1 MVTSSPLS
9 SSPSGGIITSIAVDA
24 SPSITPATLSSAS
37 SLYHV
42 AAVDLQHGDNT
53 LDKRPN
59 KPLKNHVIT
68 STTAIPTNENFKN
81 RIILGTKL
89 MGDVLVAVTVTAMA
103 APFLAVIDKALVERT
118 TAATVT
124 TVSSASATTTTRN
137 RITVWTSMYH
147 SSITIL
153 QQPIKFLRSPTFL
166 WMWGTY
172 AATYT
177 AANTLRTL
185 LTAEKTPNV
194 SPNTVPTLRDDKN
207 SITHG
212 YSKYLPSSG
221 TTLLLGT
228 SIVNSTASVMKD
240 RAYAQLYGAT
250 KAATTSSI
258 ASTKLNVPNIT
269 YGLWLLRDLTVIG
282 AAFVLPNHVAQFWI
296 QQKQASSVNNPYSP
310 QFSDATIIRLSQ
322 IGTPVMA
329 QVIAG
334 PLHFI
339 GYDCYNHYNGQASL
353 HNNNGN
359 QFRAGSF
366 SSYQFWYERLNN
378 LRSSVGQVIV
388 ARMMRI
394 IPGYGIAGIC
404 NTELLLQWKNRIVQ
418 PLIESDDLWY
428 RDHNHTNTEIEK
440 TCTNVNTAVW
450 NEHNQHRC

>member
-1 MVTSSPLS
+1 MSSTSSFVHLATVHHQQ
-9 SSPSGGIITSIAVDA
+9 GDDTSYEL
-24 SPSITPATLSSAS
+24 PYE
-37 SLYHV
+37 SL
-42 AAVDLQHGDNT
+42 Q
-53 LDKRPN
+53 
-59 KPLKNHVIT
+59 NHEIT
-68 STTAIPTNENFKN
+68 STTAMPTNENFKN
-81 RIILGTKL
+81 RIVLATKL

-118 TAATVT
+118 TAATVAT
-124 TVSSASATTTTRN
+124 ASSTSNHTKN

-147 SSITIL
+147 SSTTIL
-153 QQPIKFLRSPTFL
+153 QQPMKFLRSPTFL

-185 LTAEKTPNV
+185 LAVEKTPNV
-194 SPNTVPTLRDDKN
+194 SPNTIPAIRDDKT
-207 SITHG
+207 SRAFS
-212 YSKYLPSSG
+212 YSNYFPSSG
-221 TTLLLGT
+221 TTLLIGT

-240 RAYAQLYGAT
+240 RAYAQLYGAA
-250 KAATTSSI
+250 KATTTTSNI
-258 ASTKLNVPNIT
+258 ANNTKLMVPNIT

-296 QQKQASSVNNPYSP
+296 QQQDKTTKTKSLSP

-339 GYDCYNHYNGQASL
+339 GYDCYNHHNVQASL
-353 HNNNGN
+353 HNNNVN
-359 QFRAGSF
+359 QFRVGSAVSIPPVSF
-366 SSYQFWYERLNN
+366 ASYQFWYDRLNN
-378 LRSSVGQVIV
+378 LRSSVGQVIM

-404 NTELLLQWKNRIVQ
+404 NTELLLQWKNRIVH
-418 PLIESDDLWY
+418 PMIDTDDFWY
-428 RDHNHTNTEIEK
+428 RSHNDSSKNEIET
-440 TCTNVNTAVW
+440 TCTNVNTTVW